1 MSKLLVSQPQIPQPQ
16 IPSSSPPQSSTQ
28 QLLYRRLAEH
38 YLAAIQALALGP
50 GDRMPSVRDL
60 MRQHQVSLSTALQTL
75 RYLEQEGWLEA
86 RPRSGYFVRQARRLA
101 LPDEPNLSTTPA
113 LMSAQYAGIHERV
126 SEIIAQGRSN
136 TVTLDLSSA
145 SCAPE
150 LYAVEAL
157 KNAAIR
163 TLRQRPEVLTSMMSH
178 SGNQAFRQV
187 LAKRSLAIGIKIA
200 PEQVI
205 VTHGCIEA
213 INLALRA
220 VAQAGDTIAVESPTY
235 YGLLQVLESLG
246 MRALEIPTSQRTGI
260 SIEALQLALQTY
272 DNIKAV
278 VAVPNLQNPLGSIM
292 PDSHKARLV
301 ALCEQ
306 HGMALIE
313 DDSYSD
319 LVPETTSSTAL
330 KAWDR
335 SGNVIYCASLNKV
348 LAPGMRLGWMVGGR
362 WQARLEMLKFAHTRA
377 NEEWAQIAAADFMAS
392 TAYDRHLRRL
402 REALRVQRARTA
414 EAIAIHFPAGTRVS
428 LPAGGALLWLEL
440 PQQLSSKAVFEAALV
455 EGIKLAPGLMFSNSK
470 RFDHFLRLC
479 CGQPFSPQIER
490 GIQRLGAIVGE
501 LLLKKQQ
508 QSQLY

>member
-1 MSKLLVSQPQIPQPQ
+1 MSKPLL
-16 IPSSSPPQSSTQ
+16 SSPQSTPKSSAP

-38 YLAAIQALALGP
+38 YLAAIQALVLKP

-60 MRQHQVSLSTALQTL
+60 TRQHQVSLSTALQAL

-86 RPRSGYFVRQARRLA
+86 RPRSGYFVRRARQLA
-101 LPDEPNLSTTPA
+101 QPEELNLSTAPA

-126 SEIIAQGRSN
+126 SEIIARGRRN
-136 TVTLDLSSA
+136 TVTLDLSGA
-145 SCAPE
+145 SCAPG

-163 TLRQRPEVLTSMMSH
+163 TLRRRPEVLTSMMSH
-178 SGNQAFRQV
+178 SGSPAFRQM
-187 LAKRSLAIGIKIA
+187 LAKRSLAVGIKIA
-200 PEQVI
+200 PEEVI

-272 DNIKAV
+272 GDIKAV

-292 PDSHKARLV
+292 PDAHKARLV
-301 ALCEQ
+301 ELCEQ

-313 DDSYSD
+313 DDSYSA
-319 LVPETTSSTAL
+319 LVPETASSAAL

-402 REALRVQRARTA
+402 REALRIQRARTA
-414 EAIAIHFPAGTRVS
+414 EAIARHFPAGTRLN
-428 LPAGGALLWLEL
+428 LPDGGALLWVEL
-440 PQQLSSKAVFEAALV
+440 PQRLSSKAVFEAALL
-455 EGIKLAPGLMFSNSK
+455 EGIRLAPGLMFSNSG

-479 CGQPFSPQIER
+479 CGQPFSPQVEH
-490 GIQRLGAIVGE
+490 GIQRLGAIVGR
-501 LLLKKQQ
+501 LLAVTQQ
-508 QSQLY
+508 PVN

>member
-1 MSKLLVSQPQIPQPQ
+1 MSGHPLSIHQSLPQR
-16 IPSSSPPQSSTQ
+16 SSS
-28 QLLYRRLAEH
+28 QLLYQRLAEH
-38 YLAAIQALALGP
+38 YLAAIRSAALSA

-60 MRQHQVSLSTALQTL
+60 MRQHQVSLSTALQAL
-75 RYLEQEGWLEA
+75 RYLEQGGWLEA
-86 RPRSGYFVRQARRLA
+86 RPRSGYFVRQVRSLGQ
-101 LPDEPNLSTTPA
+101 PEEPNLSGTPA
-113 LMSAQYAGIHERV
+113 LMPAQYVGIHERV
-126 SEIIAQGRSN
+126 SEVIAQGRSG

-145 SCAPE
+145 SCASE

-163 TLRQRPEVLTSMMSH
+163 TLRARPSVLTSMMSH
-178 SGNQAFRQV
+178 SGNPAFRQI

-200 PEQVI
+200 PEEVI

-246 MRALEIPTSQRTGI
+246 MRALEIPTSPRTGI
-260 SIEALQLALQTY
+260 SLKALQLALQTY
-272 DNIKAV
+272 GGIKAV
-278 VAVPNLQNPLGSIM
+278 VVVPNLQNPLGSIM
-292 PDSHKARLV
+292 PETHKAQLV

-319 LVPETTSSTAL
+319 LVPETATATAL

-335 SGNVIYCASLNKV
+335 SGRVIYCASLNKV
-348 LAPGMRLGWMVGGR
+348 LAPGMRLGWMVGGQ
-362 WQARLEMLKFAHTRA
+362 WQARIEMLKFAHTRA

-402 REALRVQRARTA
+402 RAALRVQRARMVD
-414 EAIAIHFPAGTRVS
+414 AIALHFPAGTRINI
-428 LPAGGALLWLEL
+428 PDGGALLWVEL
-440 PQQLSSKAVFEAALV
+440 PSQLSSKAVFEAALQD
-455 EGIKLAPGLMFSNSK
+455 GIRIAPGLMFSNSS

-479 CGQPFSPQIER
+479 CGQPFSPKIEQGIKRLGEIVGQMLDRRER
-490 GIQRLGAIVGE
+490 GLLTQPGAEARPG
-501 LLLKKQQ
+501 
-508 QSQLY
+508 

>member
-1 MSKLLVSQPQIPQPQ
+1 MSKLPVP
-16 IPSSSPPQSSTQ
+16 PSPSRSLPP
-28 QLLYRRLAEH
+28 QLLYRQLAEH
-38 YLAAIQALALGP
+38 YLAAIQTSTLTP
-50 GDRMPSVRDL
+50 GDRMPSVREL
-60 MRQHQVSLSTALQTL
+60 MRQHQVSLSTALQAL
-75 RYLEQEGWLEA
+75 RYLEQGGWLEA
-86 RPRSGYFVRQARRLA
+86 RPRSGYFVLPTRRLA
-101 LPDEPNLSTTPA
+101 LLEEPNLSTAPA

-126 SEIIAQGRSN
+126 SEVIAQGRAS

-163 TLRQRPEVLTSMMSH
+163 TLRQRPQVLTSMMSH
-178 SGNQAFRQV
+178 SGNPVFRQV
-187 LAKRSLAIGIKIA
+187 LARRSLAIGIQLA
-200 PEQVI
+200 PEEVI

-220 VAQAGDTIAVESPTY
+220 VAQAGDTVAVESPTY

-246 MRALEIPTSQRTGI
+246 MRALEIPTSPRTGI

-272 DNIKAV
+272 GDIKAV
-278 VAVPNLQNPLGSIM
+278 VVVPNLQNPLGSIM
-292 PDSHKARLV
+292 PDAHKARLV

-306 HGMALIE
+306 HEMALVE

-319 LVPETTSSTAL
+319 LVPETASATAL

-348 LAPGMRLGWMVGGR
+348 LAPGMRLGWMVAGR
-362 WQARLEMLKFAHTRA
+362 WHARVEMLKFAHTRA
-377 NEEWAQIAAADFMAS
+377 NEEWAQITAADFMAS

-414 EAIAIHFPAGTRVS
+414 EAIAVHFPAGTRINT
-428 LPAGGALLWLEL
+428 PDGGALLWVEL
-440 PQQLSSKAVFEAALV
+440 PQQLSSKAVFEAALR
-455 EGIKLAPGLMFSNSK
+455 EGIRIAPGLMFSNSK
-470 RFDHFLRLC
+470 RFDHYLRLC
-479 CGQPFSPQIER
+479 CGQPFSPQIEQ
-490 GIQRLGAIVGE
+490 GIQRLGKIVEE
-501 LLLKKQQ
+501 LLAGRVSLAQAV
-508 QSQLY
+508 

>member
-1 MSKLLVSQPQIPQPQ
+1 MSLSQPRSQPK
-16 IPSSSPPQSSTQ
+16 PPTQ

-38 YLAAIQALALGP
+38 YLDAIQALTLRP

-75 RYLEQEGWLEA
+75 RHLEQEGWLEA

-101 LPDEPNLSTTPA
+101 QPEELNLSSAPA

-136 TVTLDLSSA
+136 KVTLDLSSA
-145 SCAPE
+145 SCAPQ

-163 TLRQRPEVLTSMMSH
+163 TLRQRPEVLTGMMSH
-178 SGNQAFRQV
+178 SGNPAFRQV

-260 SIEALQLALQTY
+260 SLEALELALQTY

-292 PDSHKARLV
+292 PDAHKVRLV

-313 DDSYSD
+313 DDSYGD
-319 LVPETTSSTAL
+319 LVPEGTSSTAL

-362 WQARLEMLKFAHTRA
+362 WQARIEMLKFAHTRA
-377 NEEWAQIAAADFMAS
+377 NEEWAQITAADFMAS

-402 REALRVQRARTA
+402 REALRIQRARSA
-414 EAIAIHFPAGTRVS
+414 DAIAMHFPAGTRLN
-428 LPAGGALLWLEL
+428 LPDGGALLWVEL
-440 PQQLSSKAVFEAALV
+440 PQQLSSRKVFEAALR
-455 EGIKLAPGLMFSNSK
+455 EGIRLAPGLIFSNSR

-479 CGQPFSPQIER
+479 CGQPFSPQIEQ
-490 GIQRLGAIVGE
+490 GIKRLGEIVAE
-501 LLLKKQQ
+501 LLPESQPKPQSKTQQ
-508 QSQLY
+508 RKLP